1 MSRLSSRSVLAAMCS
16 TTSGWYAEKV
26 PITESRS
33 RMSTLLQC
41 PLCVSFLG
49 SAISRF
55 RTFHVLSR
63 NLSTR
68 LVPIKPEPPVTITL
82 MVDTSGSHVGKFE
95 QVYHDN
101 LWDKLFDCSEAGM
114 STWRLGINPPQLSKT
129 TLAATLLVHL
139 TYEHIPYQSFALPNR
154 PFIMFST
161 TTHEQ
166 GINLEDRTAPW
177 YSITVQRTFKTEI
190 PFFHH
195 TREIHK
201 SRLPLISWFEGCFNY
216 RVIYA
221 LQGFCPAAHRVRFV
235 ALYV

>member
-41 PLCVSFLG
+41 SLCVSFLG

-82 MVDTSGSHVGKFE
+82 MVVTSGRSCCKFE
-95 QVYHDN
+95 QVYHDT
-101 LWDKLFDCSEAGM
+101 LRVQPFGCSKAGM
-114 STWRLGINPPQLSKT
+114 STWRPGINPPQLPKT
-129 TLAATLLVHL
+129 TLAAALLAHL
-139 TYEHIPYQSFALPNR
+139 TESIYPIYPSLYRTEHSLCSQL
-154 PFIMFST
+154 
-161 TTHEQ
+161 
-166 GINLEDRTAPW
+166 LRTNKA
-177 YSITVQRTFKTEI
+177 SISKIT
-190 PFFHH
+190 
-195 TREIHK
+195 
-201 SRLPLISWFEGCFNY
+201 PLLGT
-216 RVIYA
+216 A
-221 LQGFCPAAHRVRFV
+221 
-235 ALYV
+235 